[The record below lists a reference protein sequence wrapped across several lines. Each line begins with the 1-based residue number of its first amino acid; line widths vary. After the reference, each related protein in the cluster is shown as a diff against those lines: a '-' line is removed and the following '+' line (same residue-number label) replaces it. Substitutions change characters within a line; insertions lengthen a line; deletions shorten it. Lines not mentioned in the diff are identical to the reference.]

1 MIEYI
6 RETFIEMINQ
16 STWMDLQS
24 KVKAIDKVR
33 ATFDWTEQVALLT
46 IGESR
51 GRRIR
56 LSRKSRQ

>member
-6 RETFIEMINQ
+6 RETFMEMINQ
-16 STWMDLQS
+16 STWMDSQS

-33 ATFDWTEQVALLT
+33 LCFNLENGDIFGV
-46 IGESR
+46 GESS
-51 GRRIR
+51 GSRIG